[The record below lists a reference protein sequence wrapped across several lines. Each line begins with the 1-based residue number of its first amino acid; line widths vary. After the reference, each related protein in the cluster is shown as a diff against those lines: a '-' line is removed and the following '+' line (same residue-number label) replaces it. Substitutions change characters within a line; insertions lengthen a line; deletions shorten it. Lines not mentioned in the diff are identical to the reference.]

1 MERKFN
7 KKAETFVSDFKKEIC
22 DKMKASGLA
31 TEQLGAL
38 VEFIYEYPR
47 LTFDKEDFVKRK
59 RVKNTIPITN
69 RCAAKRANGEQCTR
83 KKKDDCDFCGTHYKS
98 APHGL
103 MVCQEIEKKKT
114 EIYTEDINGII
125 YYIDDNQNVY
135 KIDEVIQ
142 NNENPAII
150 AKYERGEDGQCK
162 ILEFY

>member
-1 MERKFN
+1 
-7 KKAETFVSDFKKEIC
+7 
-22 DKMKASGLA
+22 MKASGLA
-31 TEQLGAL
+31 TEQLGTL

-125 YYIDDNQNVY
+125 YYVDDNQNVY
-135 KIDEVIQ
+135 KSM
-142 NNENPAII
+142 
-150 AKYERGEDGQCK
+150 KSFKTMK
-162 ILEFY
+162 IRPLLLNMSAVKMGNVRFLNSTK